1 MDRIYKD
8 LLDIDQ
14 YSASNIDFNIG
25 DKVRSYGI
33 GFNNEKPYKHSF
45 IEGVVV
51 GLESWVKSNDRL
63 IVKWHTNYNFG
74 ILGSCIPAGDGNA
87 SDTWII
93 SKKCP
98 FLVKVNGDQ
107 LALPL

>member
-1 MDRIYKD
+1 MDKIYTD
-8 LLDIDQ
+8 IINIDQ
-14 YSASNIDFNIG
+14 YSASNIHFNIG
-25 DKVRSYGI
+25 DTVRSYRI

-63 IVKWHTNYNFG
+63 VVKWHTNYNFG
-74 ILGSCIPAGDGNA
+74 ILASCIPPGIGNT
-87 SDTWII
+87 SDIWII
-93 SKKCP
+93 SKNCP
-98 FLVKVNGDQ
+98 FLVKLKGDQ